1 MAVRILECRH
11 CLEWTE
17 SVPIVMKNTK
27 KAAYTFD
34 WCTPP
39 FFFFSYHKKMFF
51 KFICLFLLFN
61 CCYLRIIS
69 SRFTTINGVIN
80 FRFSSHLQMIIFSF
94 CFTFYGYAIVNGEKF
109 VNNLSKRY
117 AIATSCSAH
126 IYVVRRIP

>member
-1 MAVRILECRH
+1 MQTLFGMNRVSAHRNE
-11 CLEWTE
+11 EYEE
-17 SVPIVMKNTK
+17 SSIYLWLM
-27 KAAYTFD
+27 YT
-34 WCTPP
+34 T